1 MPQSFPVIAA
11 GLITV
16 AFVVAG
22 TILLAQVIEARIGDL
37 RNERDFLRAQ
47 LIDANERNEELQ
59 RQNGI
64 YRDELH
70 FSDGALNEARSDSQ
84 RDSSR
89 GGSKK

>member
-1 MPQSFPVIAA
+1 MLQPFALIAA
-11 GLITV
+11 AIVTV

-22 TILLAQVIEARIGDL
+22 TILLGQVIEARIGDL

-47 LIDANERNEELQ
+47 LIEANERNEDLQ

-70 FSDGALNEARSDSQ
+70 FSDGALNESRSDS
-84 RDSSR
+84 RR
-89 GGSKK
+89 GGSKQ